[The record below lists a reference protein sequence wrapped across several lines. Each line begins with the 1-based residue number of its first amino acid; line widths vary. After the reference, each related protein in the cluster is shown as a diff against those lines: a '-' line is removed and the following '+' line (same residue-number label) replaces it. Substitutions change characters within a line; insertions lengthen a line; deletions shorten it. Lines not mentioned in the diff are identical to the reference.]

1 MNIDEDQPAVEAAEA
16 IDAAGTAD
24 KRSADQMVRSS
35 AAVALGTLMSR
46 VTGLL
51 RVTVLAYAIGKG
63 SLADTYNLANS
74 TPNIVYEL
82 LLGGVLSA
90 TLVPLFVEHLQ
101 NDDERATDALITV
114 TMTVL
119 IALTALAVVFAPQIA
134 HLYTFRVDTAD
145 RVAQREVATFFIR
158 LFLPQMC
165 FYGFTTL
172 ATSALNARRRFAAA
186 AFAPTLNNVV
196 VIAALLLF
204 TKVAAGPQSEWTEVA
219 RIHRHT
225 GLMWLLGLGTTA
237 GIAAMAIA
245 LMPSLHAADVRL
257 RLAFDW
263 GHAAVKRLVRLSGWT
278 VGYVIANQAAL
289 LFVIVLASGRH
300 GAVSAY
306 QYAFIFFQ
314 LPHGLFA
321 VSLMTTVTPE
331 LARAA
336 NRRDFVGMRIQFTT
350 GLRYLVLVV
359 LPASVGYVVLA
370 QPVVGILARGA
381 FSGHDAA
388 VTADTLQALAT
399 GLLAFSVYLYT
410 LSGFYAQ
417 QDTRTP
423 FLINCFENAV
433 NIVLALLLFPHLGV
447 QGLALAYAGAYG
459 CAAVVALVVLSRR
472 IGRAFDSDTV
482 RVTGRAAL
490 ATVALAAVAAPVAGV
505 IGSDNA
511 IHAAAAAVLATV
523 AGGTVYLVALR
534 VLGVSEI
541 GTILGILRRRRAPA
555 ASDV

>member
-1 MNIDEDQPAVEAAEA
+1 MNIDEDQPAVEPV
-16 IDAAGTAD
+16 DT
-24 KRSADQMVRSS
+24 RTADQMVRSS

-46 VTGLL
+46 ITGLL

-101 NDDERATDALITV
+101 KDDERATDALITV

-204 TKVAAGPQSEWTEVA
+204 TKVAAGPQNEWTEVA

-245 LMPSLHAADVRL
+245 LLPSLHGAGVRL

-278 VGYVIANQAAL
+278 IGYVIANQAAL

-336 NRRDFVGMRIQFTT
+336 NRRDFVGMRTQFTT

-381 FSGHDAA
+381 FSGRDAA

-472 IGRAFDSDTV
+472 IGRAVDPGTV

-490 ATVALAAVAAPVAGV
+490 ATVALAAVAAPVAGL

-511 IHAAAAAVLATV
+511 LHAAAAAVLATV

-534 VLGVSEI
+534 VLGVGEI